1 MANTVIKAQVSHLL
15 LYQESKGQKKRQNH
29 TELGEEK
36 ATSKCNSIKLQM
48 DVLWALFGTTTE
60 VRLVSISEQ
69 NNSSTTQ
76 VKGLP
81 HVYRPLDSPLHFVD
95 AVGQP
100 SFSLYEKLSKKHNRA
115 LWICAAMPVCMIMWC
130 LPVQATTMIKH
141 S

>member
-1 MANTVIKAQVSHLL
+1 ML

-81 HVYRPLDSPLHFVD
+81 HVYLPLDSH
-95 AVGQP
+95 
-100 SFSLYEKLSKKHNRA
+100 
-115 LWICAAMPVCMIMWC
+115 
-130 LPVQATTMIKH
+130 
-141 S
+141 